1 MSDATLVTGQEPTGS
16 GGQQVDG
23 QQGQGTGDGG
33 QPAQGQQTQGQ
44 QGDGSSTQ
52 KTDEVVY
59 EFEIPQGI
67 EVDQARLDQF
77 KGLAKE
83 LGLTADAA
91 KKVVEMEVARVQ
103 QAAEQHLKT
112 VTGWADAVKS
122 DKEIGGDKLAEN
134 LATARKAIDL
144 GPPELKELLNSTGL
158 GNHPAVVKWA
168 LAVGKKLSEDA
179 FVPGGKT
186 TVPQNTEEARAARM
200 YPTTAH

>member
-33 QPAQGQQTQGQ
+33 QPAQGQQTPGQ

-91 KKVVEMEVARVQ
+91 KKVVAMEVARVQ

-112 VTGWADAVKS
+112 ITGWADAVKS

-200 YPTTAH
+200 YPTTAQ

>member
-1 MSDATLVTGQEPTGS
+1 MIDATLVTGQEPTGS

-33 QPAQGQQTQGQ
+33 QPAQGQQTPGQ

-200 YPTTAH
+200 YPTTAA

>member
-112 VTGWADAVKS
+112 ITGWADAVKS

-200 YPTTAH
+200 YPTTAA

>member
-33 QPAQGQQTQGQ
+33 QPAQGQQTPGQ

-112 VTGWADAVKS
+112 ITGWADAVKS

-200 YPTTAH
+200 YPTTAA

>member
-33 QPAQGQQTQGQ
+33 QPAQGQQTPGQ

-112 VTGWADAVKS
+112 ITGWADAVKS

-179 FVPGGKT
+179 FVPGSKT

-200 YPTTAH
+200 YPTTAA

>member
-52 KTDEVVY
+52 KTEEVVY
-59 EFEIPQGI
+59 EFDLPEGI

-112 VTGWADAVKS
+112 ITGWADAVKT

-168 LAVGKKLSEDA
+168 LSVGKKLSEDA

-200 YPTTAH
+200 YPTTAQ

>member
-44 QGDGSSTQ
+44 QGDGSGTQ

-91 KKVVEMEVARVQ
+91 KKVVAMEVARVQ

-112 VTGWADAVKS
+112 ITGWADAVKS

-200 YPTTAH
+200 YPTTAA

>member
-44 QGDGSSTQ
+44 QGDGSSSQ
-52 KTDEVVY
+52 QAQEVVY
-59 EFEIPQGI
+59 EFEIPQGV

-91 KKVVEMEVARVQ
+91 KKVVAMEVARVQ

-112 VTGWADAVKS
+112 ITGWADTVKA

-134 LATARKAIDL
+134 LVVARKAIERF
-144 GPPELKELLNSTGL
+144 GTPELRDVLEATGL
-158 GNHPAVVKWA
+158 GSHPEVVRA
-168 LAVGKKLSEDA
+168 FFRAGLAIREDGFVSGAPAGGQVDPAKKL
-179 FVPGGKT
+179 FP
-186 TVPQNTEEARAARM
+186 NM
-200 YPTTAH
+200 N

>member
-200 YPTTAH
+200 YPTTAA

>member
-44 QGDGSSTQ
+44 QGDGSNTQ
-52 KTDEVVY
+52 QTQEVNY

-83 LGLTADAA
+83 LNLTADAA
-91 KKVVEMEVARVQ
+91 KKVVAMEVARVQ

-112 VTGWADAVKS
+112 ITGWADAVKA
-122 DKEIGGDKLAEN
+122 DKEIGGDKLTEN

-144 GPPELKELLNSTGL
+144 GPPELKALLNSTGL

-200 YPTTAH
+200 YPTTAA

>member
-33 QPAQGQQTQGQ
+33 QRAQGQQTPGQ

-112 VTGWADAVKS
+112 ITGWADAVKS

-200 YPTTAH
+200 YPTTAA

>member
-23 QQGQGTGDGG
+23 QQVQGTGDGG

-52 KTDEVVY
+52 QAQEVVY
-59 EFEIPQGI
+59 EFEFPEGI

-91 KKVVEMEVARVQ
+91 KKVVAMEVARVQ

-112 VTGWADAVKS
+112 ITGWADAVKS

-200 YPTTAH
+200 YPTTAQ